1 MSAPPLSRFQG
12 LPRGVLALGLVSLCM
27 DASSELVHSIL
38 PVFLVT
44 VLGSSALT
52 VGLLEGIA
60 EATAAITKVF
70 SGTLSDRWR
79 RRKGLIL
86 TGYGLAALTKPLFP
100 LADSI
105 SWVLTARFLDRVG
118 KGIRGAPRDALIA
131 DLVSPEQRNAAYGL
145 RQSLDSVGAFLGP
158 LLAIVLLLLW
168 QNDLRAVLW
177 VAVVPAFLAVA
188 LLIFGVK
195 EQPTVS
201 PVSVRPALSLS
212 SLGTLG
218 RRYWGIVALG
228 SVITLARFSEAFLVL
243 RGQQVGLPLAWVPA
257 VIMLM
262 SLAYAASAYPTGLA
276 ARRWSRRT
284 LLGWGMAVLLLAD
297 VVLASAATITPV
309 LIGASLWGLHMGLT
323 QGLLAAL
330 VADAVPAERAGT
342 AFGFFNLLTGLFLLL
357 ASGLAGL
364 LWDSL
369 GAPATFLAGAAFSG
383 LALMALVLYDPR
395 PPALAAWPLCR
406 SDPSR

>member
-1 MSAPPLSRFQG
+1 
-12 LPRGVLALGLVSLCM
+12 M

-52 VGLLEGIA
+52 VGLLEGMA

-342 AFGFFNLLTGLFLLL
+342 AFGFFNLLTGVFLLL

>member
-1 MSAPPLSRFQG
+1 
-12 LPRGVLALGLVSLCM
+12 M

-105 SWVLTARFLDRVG
+105 SWVFTARFLDRVG

-131 DLVSPEQRNAAYGL
+131 DLVPPEQRNAAYGL
-145 RQSLDSVGAFLGP
+145 RQSLDSLGAFLGP
-158 LLAIVLLLLW
+158 LLAIVLLFLW

-188 LLIFGVK
+188 LIIFGVD
-195 EQPTVS
+195 EPS
-201 PVSVRPALSLS
+201 PAGPARVRPALSFS

-218 RRYWGIVALG
+218 RRYWAVVALG
-228 SVITLARFSEAFLVL
+228 SLITLARFSEAFLVL
-243 RGQQVGLPLAWVPA
+243 RGQQVGLPIAWVPA
-257 VIMLM
+257 VIMVM
-262 SLAYAASAYPTGLA
+262 SLVYAASAYPTGLA

-297 VVLASAATITPV
+297 VILASAVTITPV
-309 LIGASLWGLHMGLT
+309 LIGVGLWGLHMGLT

-383 LALMALVLYDPR
+383 LALLALVLYR
-395 PPALAAWPLCR
+395 P
-406 SDPSR
+406 

>member
-1 MSAPPLSRFQG
+1 
-12 LPRGVLALGLVSLCM
+12 M

-79 RRKGLIL
+79 QRKGLIL

-105 SWVLTARFLDRVG
+105 SWVFTARFLDRVG
-118 KGIRGAPRDALIA
+118 KGIRGAPRDALLA
-131 DLVSPEQRNAAYGL
+131 DLVAPPQRNAAYGL
-145 RQSLDSVGAFLGP
+145 RQSLDSLGAFLGP
-158 LLAIVLLLLW
+158 LLAIVLLFLW

-188 LLIFGVK
+188 LIIFAV
-195 EQPTVS
+195 EEPS
-201 PVSVRPALSLS
+201 PAGPARVRPAPSFS
-212 SLGTLG
+212 GLGTLG
-218 RRYWGIVALG
+218 RRYWGVVALG

-257 VIMLM
+257 VIMVM
-262 SLAYAASAYPTGLA
+262 SLVYAASAYPTGLA

-297 VVLASAATITPV
+297 VMLASAVTITPV
-309 LIGASLWGLHMGLT
+309 LIGVGLWGLHMGLT

-369 GAPATFLAGAAFSG
+369 GAPATFLAGGAFSG
-383 LALMALVLYDPR
+383 LALLALVLYR
-395 PPALAAWPLCR
+395 P
-406 SDPSR
+406 